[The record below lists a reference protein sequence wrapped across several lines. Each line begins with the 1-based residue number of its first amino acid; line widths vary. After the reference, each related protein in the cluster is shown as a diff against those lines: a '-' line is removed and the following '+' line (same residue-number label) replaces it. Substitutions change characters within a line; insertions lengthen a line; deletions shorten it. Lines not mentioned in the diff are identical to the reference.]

1 MAGTEL
7 QSTHVDT
14 AEVPSAEWGWSG
26 EAPKLFRTMG
36 VIAAIFLLFM
46 IIGNHHGRVEDWYL
60 IGFAALLV
68 LIIVVDAVK
77 RRRPR

>member
-1 MAGTEL
+1 
-7 QSTHVDT
+7 
-14 AEVPSAEWGWSG
+14 
-26 EAPKLFRTMG
+26 MG
-36 VIAAIFLLFM
+36 IIAAIFLLFM